1 MGTSV
6 CFLVAVADR
15 RLRERIAGMLGKY
28 GRVLLATSLGDMKR
42 TLERRRTIQVL
53 VTERPLPDGD
63 PIPIVRRFTKSK
75 LAVSVP
81 AAVIV
86 SELEACDARE
96 VEEIERLDA
105 YVLDDTMIDERLVP
119 ILADRWRRDFAGFR
133 GRLREEPEPSLDRTL
148 ARWRSRFAL
157 TAYHCA
163 LLRAA
168 AGAAPPPDGEG
179 AESPEEV
186 ADLLRRT
193 RMRSYRMVLE
203 RFVAEVLGEPI
214 PARSRSRRPPAA
226 ASRARKVSGASSRS

>member
-15 RLRERIAGMLGKY
+15 RLRERLAGMLGRY
-28 GRVLLATSLGDMKR
+28 GTVLRATSLGDMKR

-63 PIPIVRRFTKSK
+63 PIPVVRRFTKSK

-86 SELEACDARE
+86 SQLEACDARE

-119 ILADRWRRDFAGFR
+119 ILADRWRRDFAGLR
-133 GRLREEPEPSLDRTL
+133 GRLREDPAPSLDQAL
-148 ARWRSRFAL
+148 ERWRSRFGL
-157 TAYHCA
+157 TAHQCA

-168 AGAAPPPDGEG
+168 AGPAPSSDREG
-179 AESPEEV
+179 AESPEAV

-193 RMRSYRMVLE
+193 RMPSYRVLLQ
-203 RFVAEVLGEPI
+203 RFLAEVLGEPI
-214 PARSRSRRPPAA
+214 PARSRSRRSPAG